1 MECGIQS
8 MSKMTNYILHLEDSG
23 AICYDDESRRY
34 FQTGR
39 CADTQAAR
47 KGELGEG
54 NNRNDTD
61 YAAGQ
66 ELLRADRFQE
76 EAKKESTCYQG
87 SSQKTRREIPN
98 QKLSGANVE
107 GVGFGGRLP
116 AKQENSRRVE
126 GL

>member
-1 MECGIQS
+1 

-39 CADTQAAR
+39 CADTQASR

-66 ELLRADRFQE
+66 ELFRADRFQE
-76 EAKKESTCYQG
+76 EAEKESTCYQG

-107 GVGFGGRLP
+107 GVGFGGRFP
-116 AKQENSRRVE
+116 AKQKNSRRVE